1 MHRLFKLFSPIVNDY
16 EKELRVYII
25 KEITSIIIE
34 NNIEDKESILSFLDT
49 DGKYYE
55 NSIEVLN
62 QLYELDVPES
72 ELLLL
77 DKTVSNQLK
86 YSAIVEKS
94 DKLSDM
100 LVNLRADNYD
110 DLEDAVTELG
120 QELDN
125 MNRDIK
131 GARESIESSKH
142 DLNLSSSGFVNALGS
157 IIESERNPSSKV
169 KTGLQYLNTMF
180 GGGLERGR
188 LYCAFGVAKGWKSR
202 IHA

>member
-1 MHRLFKLFSPIVNDY
+1 MNDY
-16 EKELRVYII
+16 EKEIRVYII

-55 NSIEVLN
+55 NSIEILN
-62 QLYELDVPES
+62 ELYELDIPET

-77 DKTVSNQLK
+77 DKTISNQLK

-94 DKLSDM
+94 DRLSDM
-100 LVNLRADNYD
+100 LVNIRADNYD
-110 DLEDAVTELG
+110 DLEDAITEFG
-120 QELDN
+120 QELDS

-142 DLNLSSSGFVNALGS
+142 DVSLSSSGFVNTLGN
-157 IIESERNPSSKV
+157 IIDIERNPSSRV

-180 GGGLERGR
+180 GSGMEKR
-188 LYCAFGVAKGWKSR
+188 
-202 IHA
+202 